1 VFQRE
6 LKKAMNALNSHK
18 TNSSS
23 FAPAS
28 APAPA
33 ATSSTP
39 LVAST
44 VTPAFTQPEAIVKA
58 AVASNSVMPLIKKDL
73 SVRSVD
79 PQSPSPPTLG
89 VPRQLKI
96 APTKPVSS
104 SHTVTTSMQFSGYEA
119 RCETILKTL
128 VCTALCTCTV
138 LLLHTVRRTSLLF
151 SRHTEKDVKKEPTNA

>member
-1 VFQRE
+1 
-6 LKKAMNALNSHK
+6 MNALNSHK
-18 TNSSS
+18 SNSSS

-28 APAPA
+28 AAVPSAPS
-33 ATSSTP
+33 ATTF
-39 LVAST
+39 VAST
-44 VTPAFTQPEAIVKA
+44 ATPAFTQPEAIVKA
-58 AVASNSVMPLIKKDL
+58 AVASSSVMPLVKKDL
-73 SVRSVD
+73 LVRSVD

-96 APTKPVSS
+96 APPKPVSS

-138 LLLHTVRRTSLLF
+138 LPLPTVRHASLLF
-151 SRHTEKDVKKEPTNA
+151 SRHTEKNREETAHKRVVYQLRHF